1 MIAYLLKSALCL
13 FVLLLI
19 HRLVLQREAMHQF
32 NRYFLLIAVAGSFL
46 IPLIS
51 IEVPAEAKA
60 SIIEVS
66 QEDSF
71 SQDLPEN
78 FAPIEGMSS
87 ISINDNGVNQF
98 NWQMMLWIIYASIS
112 LVFLI
117 RFLRNINLLQDK
129 IRKNIHLQFRGETL
143 ILIEDKTLPFSFL
156 NFIFVSKN
164 YFETGN
170 FTDAIFAHEQ
180 AHVHGKHSWDILFI
194 EALLVPFWFHPGL
207 YFARQ
212 AIKLNHEF
220 IADQSALTITSIES
234 YKNLLLS
241 MMLPDQKFG
250 LASNLNFSLTKKR
263 FEMLKRKTALK
274 TKWAKISIMVPI
286 LGVLVYFFSEK
297 VIAEQEAISPQTET
311 ESLGSIPTVLE
322 TNSTALSSYN
332 ELNGMYQVRLNGKS
346 LFAKK
351 SDLEIDKLF
360 EMFTILQDQ
369 YMFLSFED
377 KRKVQ
382 RPAFPYVRLEKDGKE
397 IFKRFEDLTEEER
410 KSLEGC

>member
-1 MIAYLLKSALCL
+1 MIVYLLKSALCL

-87 ISINDNGVNQF
+87 ISINENGVNQF
-98 NWQMMLWIIYASIS
+98 NWQMMLWIIYGSIS

-129 IRKNIHLQFRGETL
+129 IRKNVHLQFRGEIL

-170 FTDAIFAHEQ
+170 FTNAIFAHEQ

-311 ESLGSIPTVLE
+311 ESIEPISTVLE

-351 SDLEIDKLF
+351 SDLEIEKLF

-382 RPAFPYVRLEKDGKE
+382 RPAFPYFRLEKDGKE

-410 KSLEGC
+410 KAMAC

>member
-1 MIAYLLKSALCL
+1 MIVYLLKSALCL
-13 FVLLLI
+13 FFLLLI

-66 QEDSF
+66 QEDIF

-78 FAPIEGMSS
+78 FAPIEGLTP

-98 NWQMMLWIIYASIS
+98 NWQMLLWIIYGSIS

-143 ILIEDKTLPFSFL
+143 ILIKDKTLPFSFL
-156 NFIFVSKN
+156 SYIFVSKN

-170 FTDAIFAHEQ
+170 LTDAIFAHEQ

-194 EALLVPFWFHPGL
+194 EAMLVLFWFHPGL
-207 YFARQ
+207 YYARQ

-274 TKWAKISIMVPI
+274 TKWAKISMMVPI

-297 VIAEQEAISPQTET
+297 VIAEQEGLSPQTET
-311 ESLGSIPTVLE
+311 ESFEPISTVLE

-346 LFAKK
+346 LFAKQTEMEMQELYETYILL
-351 SDLEIDKLF
+351 LEKHKH
-360 EMFTILQDQ
+360 
-369 YMFLSFED
+369 LSYED
-377 KRKVQ
+377 KRITRKPIFPFARLKKDEKVT
-382 RPAFPYVRLEKDGKE
+382 
-397 IFKRFEDLTEEER
+397 FKHFEDLTEEER

>member
-1 MIAYLLKSALCL
+1 MIVYLLKSALCL
-13 FVLLLI
+13 LVLLLI

-51 IEVPAEAKA
+51 IEVPVEAKA
-60 SIIEVS
+60 SIIEGS
-66 QEDSF
+66 QEDIF
-71 SQDLPEN
+71 SQDLQEN
-78 FAPIEGMSS
+78 FAPIEGLSS

-98 NWQMMLWIIYASIS
+98 NWQMLLWIIYGSIS

-129 IRKNIHLQFRGETL
+129 IKKNIHLQYKGETL

-156 NFIFVSKN
+156 NYIFVSKN
-164 YFETGN
+164 YFEIGN
-170 FTDAIFAHEQ
+170 LTDAIFAHEQ

-194 EALLVPFWFHPGL
+194 EAMLVPFWFHPGL
-207 YFARQ
+207 YYARQ

-234 YKNLLLS
+234 YKNLLFS

-274 TKWAKISIMVPI
+274 TKWAKISIMIPI

-311 ESLGSIPTVLE
+311 ENLEPISTGLE

-346 LFAKK
+346 LFVKQTEMEMQELYETYILL
-351 SDLEIDKLF
+351 LEKH
-360 EMFTILQDQ
+360 EH
-369 YMFLSFED
+369 LSYED
-377 KRKVQ
+377 KRIT
-382 RPAFPYVRLEKDGKE
+382 RNPIFPFARLKKDGK
-397 IFKRFEDLTEEER
+397 ITFRHFEDLTEEER